1 MKELIREGRVRRWE
15 VMGLIQ
21 VCNRSSMLWWEMM
34 MKLFLSLMMMTG
46 SLMRENM
53 SREMI
58 KRVLYHLLL

>member
-1 MKELIREGRVRRWE
+1 
-15 VMGLIQ
+15 
-21 VCNRSSMLWWEMM
+21 M